1 MSIILYSVGESCPR
15 CRVLKEKLEN
25 KDIEFTEVNDVD
37 EMLKLNIMSAPMLK
51 VNDDLLDFKRAN
63 DWINEQ

>member
-1 MSIILYSVGESCPR
+1 MVILYSIGNTCPR
-15 CRVLKEKLEN
+15 CNILKEKLED
-25 KDIEFTEVNDVD
+25 KDIEFTEINDVD

-63 DWINEQ
+63 DWVNAQ

>member
-1 MSIILYSVGESCPR
+1 MVILYSTHCPR
-15 CRVLKEKLEN
+15 CNVLKEKLEN

-51 VNDDLLDFKRAN
+51 VNDDLLNFKRAN

>member
-1 MSIILYSVGESCPR
+1 MVILYSTHCPR
-15 CRVLKEKLEN
+15 CNVLKEKLEN

>member
-1 MSIILYSVGESCPR
+1 MVILYSTHCPR
-15 CRVLKEKLEN
+15 CNVLKEKLED

>member
-1 MSIILYSVGESCPR
+1 MVILYSTHCPR
-15 CRVLKEKLEN
+15 CNVLKEKLED

-63 DWINEQ
+63 DWINKQ

>member
-1 MSIILYSVGESCPR
+1 MVILYSTHCPR
-15 CRVLKEKLEN
+15 CNVLKEKLED
-25 KDIEFTEVNDVD
+25 KDIEFTEVNDVN

-63 DWINEQ
+63 DWINKQ

>member
-1 MSIILYSVGESCPR
+1 MVILYSVGGSCPR
-15 CRVLKEKLEN
+15 CRVLKEKLED

-51 VNDDLLDFKRAN
+51 VNDDILDFKRAN
-63 DWINEQ
+63 DWVNAQ